1 LIGRLLLR
9 RLQLQHLQYLR
20 QRHQLLHRLRP
31 HLKLLE

>member
-1 LIGRLLLR
+1 LIGRLLPQHS
-9 RLQLQHLQYLR
+9 QLQHLQYLR